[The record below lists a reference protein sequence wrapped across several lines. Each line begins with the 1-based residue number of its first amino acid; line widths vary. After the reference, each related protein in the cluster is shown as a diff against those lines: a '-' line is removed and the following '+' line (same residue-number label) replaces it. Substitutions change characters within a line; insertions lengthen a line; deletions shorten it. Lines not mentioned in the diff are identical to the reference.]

1 MSRESIDE
9 RMRRVSALRS
19 EGDLAVVRA
28 GLLKGLADSSN
39 LVVAEAAAI
48 VRELELT
55 GFEAALIA
63 AWQRLLVDP
72 DVSAKTCIDK
82 GCTGKNA
89 IIETLGRLNFDDREF
104 LLAGLDYEQHEP
116 GWPKSEDT
124 AASLRGGCAFALA
137 RSQQMRAVDKL
148 VRFVDLM
155 QRPLRLDRVHAAQA
169 IADVGVE
176 YAKPLLQ
183 LKLLSG
189 DSDPEVLG
197 ACMSG
202 LLRLDPAWAIPVV
215 ARFLNDPN
223 EQVLLEAAAAL
234 GETGR
239 AEAVE
244 ALLGKLQ
251 RTRDREL
258 RQSLLMSLGLSRET
272 KAIDFLIAQ
281 VATNQPEAEYA
292 IRGLKPASIYPE
304 IRSRI
309 RDAIAQSG
317 STQLESLWRQ
327 IVPRASGDIESL

>member
-9 RMRRVSALRS
+9 RLRRVSALRN
-19 EGDLAVVRA
+19 EDDLAVVRA
-28 GLLKGLADSSN
+28 GLLKGLADPSN

-48 VRELELT
+48 VGELELS
-55 GFEAALIA
+55 GFEAALLA
-63 AWQRLLVDP
+63 AWKRLLVDP
-72 DVSAKTCIDK
+72 EVSTKTYLDK

-89 IIETLGRLNFDDREF
+89 IIETLGRLNFDDPEF
-104 LLAGLDYEQHEP
+104 LLAGLAYEQKEP
-116 GWPKSEDT
+116 GWPESEDT
-124 AASLRGGCAFALA
+124 AVNMRGGCAFALA
-137 RSQQMRAVDKL
+137 RSRQMRAVDKL
-148 VRFVDLM
+148 VQFVELM
-155 QRPLRLDRVHAAQA
+155 QRKLRLDRVHAAQA

-189 DSDPEVLG
+189 DAEAEVLG
-197 ACMSG
+197 ACMSS
-202 LLRLDPAWAIPVV
+202 LLRLDATWAIPVV

-244 ALLGKLQ
+244 ALLAKLQ

-281 VATNQPEAEYA
+281 VATNQPEAEYSL
-292 IRGLKPASIYPE
+292 RSLKPASTYPE
-304 IRSRI
+304 IRSRVGN
-309 RDAIAQSG
+309 AIAQSG
-317 STQLESLWRQ
+317 NARLESLWQKLVLR
-327 IVPRASGDIESL
+327 PSSDIE

>member
-9 RMRRVSALRS
+9 RLRRVSALRS

-48 VRELELT
+48 VGELELN

-63 AWQRLLVDP
+63 AWKRLLVDP
-72 DVSAKTCIDK
+72 DVATKTFLDK

-89 IIETLGRLNFDDREF
+89 IIETLGRLNFDDRNF
-104 LLAGLDYEQHEP
+104 LLAGLAYQQMEP
-116 GWPKSEDT
+116 AWPKSEDT
-124 AASLRGGCAFALA
+124 AANLRGGCAFALA
-137 RSQQMRAVDKL
+137 RSQQMRAIDKL
-148 VRFVDLM
+148 VTFVDLM
-155 QRPLRLDRVHAAQA
+155 QRPLRLDRVHAVQA
-169 IADVGVE
+169 IADVVVE

-189 DSDPEVLG
+189 DSEAEVLG

-234 GETGR
+234 GESGR

-272 KAIDFLIAQ
+272 NAIDFLIAQ
-281 VATNQPEAEYA
+281 VATNQPEVEHAL
-292 IRGLKPASIYPE
+292 RSLKPASTYPE
-304 IRSRI
+304 IRSRV
-309 RDAIAQSG
+309 RDAINKSG
-317 STQLESLWRQ
+317 NARLESLWQ
-327 IVPRASGDIESL
+327 QLVPRASGDIASH